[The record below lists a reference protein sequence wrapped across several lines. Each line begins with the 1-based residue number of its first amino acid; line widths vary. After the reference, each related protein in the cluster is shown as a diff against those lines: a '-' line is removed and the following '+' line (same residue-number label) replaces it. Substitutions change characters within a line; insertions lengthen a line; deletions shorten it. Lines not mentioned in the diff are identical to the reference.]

1 MKLRGGTLR
10 TMKLSTALARL
21 CAFVSLIVV
30 CGAASAQQPR
40 SAASAYPDKHIRL
53 ISPYAAGGGNSLMAH
68 LIGGKLTEA
77 WGPQVIVD
85 SRPGGNTI
93 IGTSAA
99 ARATPDGYTLLL
111 AGSSHVIVPLAMD
124 APYDPVRDFAAIGTI
139 AKYEQILVVT
149 PSLPAKTLKEFI
161 ALAKSK
167 PHVLTYG
174 SAGVGT
180 QTHLAAE
187 NFLYAAGIDLIHIPY
202 KGEAP
207 AVVDLMGGQI
217 FMVTPNLSAAIAFV
231 QQGKLHALAVTSR
244 QRSKQLPNVPSASET
259 LPGFEN
265 LGWFGFMVPAATPK
279 PLIDRIYQDT
289 AKVLQ
294 ASDIRT
300 RFEQLG
306 MAPVGNA
313 PADFAKAITEE
324 SARWA
329 KIIRE
334 RKLQVE

>member
-1 MKLRGGTLR
+1 MR
-10 TMKLSTALARL
+10 TSKVLLLSAALLA
-21 CAFVSLIVV
+21 AAP
-30 CGAASAQQPR
+30 AASQTYPARSVRVIVPFSPGGATDIVARIVAQKLNDVWGQQVVVDNR
-40 SAASAYPDKHIRL
+40 AGAS
-53 ISPYAAGGGNSLMAH
+53 GN
-68 LIGGKLTEA
+68 IGGEL
-77 WGPQVIVD
+77 
-85 SRPGGNTI
+85 
-93 IGTSAA
+93 AA
-99 ARATPDGYTLLL
+99 KAPPDGYTVFMTS
-111 AGSSHVIVPLAMD
+111 GSIVTANQHLFRRLPFNPEKDLIAVTNV
-124 APYDPVRDFAAIGTI
+124 ASGPQAI
-139 AKYEQILVVT
+139 VVH
-149 PSLPAKTLKEFI
+149 PSLPVKSLKEFI

-167 PHVLTYG
+167 PRSLTFG

-187 NFLYAAGIDLIHIPY
+187 NFLYTAGIDLVHIPY

-231 QQGKLHALAVTSR
+231 QQGKLRALAVTSKE
-244 QRSKQLPNVPSASET
+244 RSKQLPDVPSASET

-279 PLIDRIYQDT
+279 NVIDRLYQDT

-294 ASDIRT
+294 APDVRS

-306 MAPVGNA
+306 MVAVGNT
-313 PADFAKAITEE
+313 PADFSRAIAEE

-329 KIIRE
+329 KVIKQ
-334 RKLQVE
+334 RKLQIE

>member
-1 MKLRGGTLR
+1 MK
-10 TMKLSTALARL
+10 MQKLSIVLLPLIFAASPALAQGPSTSTPGSFPAKPVR
-21 CAFVSLIVV
+21 VIVPFSPG
-30 CGAASAQQPR
+30 GATDIVARVVAQKLSDVWGQQVVVDNRAGAS
-40 SAASAYPDKHIRL
+40 
-53 ISPYAAGGGNSLMAH
+53 GN
-68 LIGGKLTEA
+68 IGGELAAKSAPDGYTLFMTSGSIVTANQHLFRKMPFSPEKDLA
-77 WGPQVIVD
+77 AVTNVASGPQVIVV
-85 SRPGGNTI
+85 
-93 IGTSAA
+93 
-99 ARATPDGYTLLL
+99 
-111 AGSSHVIVPLAMD
+111 H
-124 APYDPVRDFAAIGTI
+124 
-139 AKYEQILVVT
+139 
-149 PSLPAKTLKEFI
+149 PSFPTKTLKEFI

-167 PHVLTYG
+167 PRTLTYG

-187 NFLYAAGIDLIHIPY
+187 NFLYSAGIDLIHIPY

-207 AVVDLMGGQI
+207 AVIDLMGGQI

-231 QQGKLHALAVTSR
+231 QQGKLHALAVTSK

-279 PLIDRIYQDT
+279 PLIDKIYQDT

-306 MAPVGNA
+306 MAPVGNT
-313 PADFAKAITEE
+313 PADFAKAISEE

>member
-1 MKLRGGTLR
+1 MRNTPVVLIACAMLTSAG
-10 TMKLSTALARL
+10 ALAQAPSTPSAQAPSTSTGQ
-21 CAFVSLIVV
+21 AFPAKAVRLIVPFSPG
-30 CGAASAQQPR
+30 GATDIVARVVAQKLAEVWSQQVVVDNRAGAS
-40 SAASAYPDKHIRL
+40 
-53 ISPYAAGGGNSLMAH
+53 GN
-68 LIGGKLTEA
+68 IGGELAVK
-77 WGPQVIVD
+77 
-85 SRPGGNTI
+85 
-93 IGTSAA
+93 SA
-99 ARATPDGYTLLL
+99 PDGYTLFMTSGSIVTANQHLFRKMPFNPEKDL
-111 AGSSHVIVPLAMD
+111 AAVTNVASGPQAIVIH
-124 APYDPVRDFAAIGTI
+124 
-139 AKYEQILVVT
+139 
-149 PSLPAKTLKEFI
+149 PSFPTKTLKEFI

-167 PHVLTYG
+167 PGSLTYG

-187 NFLYAAGIDLIHIPY
+187 NFLYTAGIDLVHIPY

-231 QQGKLHALAVTSR
+231 QQGKLRALAVTSK
-244 QRSKQLPNVPSASET
+244 QRSKQLPDVPSASET

-279 PLIDRIYQDT
+279 PLIDRIYQET

-294 ASDIRT
+294 APDVRT

-306 MAPVGNA
+306 MAPVGNT
-313 PADFAKAITEE
+313 PADFASAIREE

-329 KIIRE
+329 KVIKQ